1 MTGTEQFGLDLRA
14 HDLPPAWDGAPIEWG
29 PWEPLPDAFICPPP
43 KLDGCEH
50 CHSTA
55 TPVRAHGTRTIGYGD
70 NVVTIRTGRLHPR
83 HLHAPLIAVRCSG
96 CGHDTVWDAVT
107 DQWWDLDDSD
117 YQDGG
122 SWE

>member
-1 MTGTEQFGLDLRA
+1 MSGDGQLRLDLRG
-14 HDLPPAWDGAPIEWG
+14 HDLPPAWDGAPVEWG
-29 PWEPLPDAFICPPP
+29 PWESLPDAFICPPP
-43 KLDGCEH
+43 KPDGCDR

-55 TPVRAHGTRTIGYGD
+55 IPLRAHGTRTIVYGND
-70 NVVTIRTGRLHPR
+70 VVRIHTARLHPR
-83 HLHAPLIAVRCSG
+83 RMRAALVAVRCPD
-96 CGHDTVWDAVT
+96 CGHDTVWDTAT